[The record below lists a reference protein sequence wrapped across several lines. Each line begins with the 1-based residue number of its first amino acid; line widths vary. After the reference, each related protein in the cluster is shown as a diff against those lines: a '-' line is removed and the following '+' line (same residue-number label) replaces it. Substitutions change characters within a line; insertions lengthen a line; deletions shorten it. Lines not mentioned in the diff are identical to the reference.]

1 MKMPQKRAPKKRPEG
16 TKGTVLAPPATQFQV
31 GQHAR
36 LLRTAS
42 WLAYFGAFWSLVL
55 VVAAGHV
62 KLPFELITWFYAL
75 LNLPV
80 GPSFFHVVV
89 MVVSGYALTTRKRVF
104 WWAFVALQMLTIV
117 TVGVGML
124 LNYDQLNL
132 SHIAISILHITVA
145 LVLIFGAWRVRDVF
159 IGRLLPGAAF
169 GAGLILVV
177 GLGAVVALGMVM
189 HRFVHRGP
197 LTDATARWVIG
208 STLGKHLATVI
219 YGHPTHGGPAWLHLL
234 LGTLSALVL
243 VGALFFFLRS
253 QRMPGRTMEDDLFTR
268 SLLSH
273 WGDDSLGYFA
283 TRDDRSIVRS
293 PDGRAAVSY
302 GMAAGASIVG
312 GDPLG
317 DPHSWPGAIQE
328 WLKLCAT
335 YGWTPGAISVSEAG
349 ARAFRQA
356 GFSVRLMG
364 DEAVIK
370 CHEFD
375 LAAPQSKQLAQ
386 AVRRARRAQMN
397 INIARLAEIEVSDL
411 ERLRVAA
418 NEYRRGEERG
428 FSMSLDRILTPE
440 DGQTLVVWA
449 EDENAH
455 IHALLSFV
463 PWGRHGLSLSLM
475 RRHPDSLNG
484 IIEAMVVDLIDHCE
498 EWGVE
503 KISLNFAMFRQV
515 FTQGEAVDAS
525 IFDRIGYSL
534 MRFASRFWQLH
545 SLYESNARYS
555 PQWVPRYLCFRVIP
569 ELSYVGVGAG
579 VLEGFIP
586 WLHTQPAAQWSPTAD
601 YLEAVREIETT
612 ALEADLPRLKLSDQE
627 QVRRQKAQALLQA
640 GRDPYP
646 PGVDLGQS
654 PAAALASAPSLR
666 AGTGSNETVSVG
678 GRIIAV
684 RDHGGLI
691 FADISRAGAKLQI
704 LCDRSTLG
712 EAFGELKWL
721 DRGDLVRFS
730 GTWERT
736 RTGELSVRAAQWV
749 MAAKALRP
757 VPRPGE
763 ILDPATRARE
773 RVGQLLAT
781 PSAVELLRMR
791 SKAVSSVRRLLQE
804 EGYLEVET
812 PMLHPVK
819 GGANARPFVTHLN
832 AYSSE
837 VFLRIAPELYLK
849 RLAVAGMDA
858 IFEMGRSFRNE
869 GVDATHNPEFTS
881 LEAYRAGADYEDMR
895 QLTERLIKSM
905 ATELFGQPQ
914 CWRPAGSR
922 GVEGHPVVAQVDGID
937 MAIFDL
943 SQPWPVVRVYDAI
956 SAATGVD
963 ITPDTA
969 VEALAELARINGVEL
984 PPVVDHA
991 QLVGA
996 LYDDL
1001 VESNTVH
1008 PTFYIDFPAA
1018 TSPLTRK
1025 HRGDPRLAERWDLV
1039 AFGMELGTAY
1049 TELTDPM
1056 DQRERFTQQ
1065 SLAAAAGDPEAMSI
1079 DEQFLSDLEMGLP
1092 PTGGLGLGVD
1102 RLCMLLTG
1110 VNIRQLLA
1118 FPFVKPLSK

>member
-1 MKMPQKRAPKKRPEG
+1 MSE
-16 TKGTVLAPPATQFQV
+16 TLVAPPV
-31 GQHAR
+31 VN
-36 LLRTAS
+36 TAS
-42 WLAYFGAFWSLVL
+42 GDGSETLLGKNRVRRRARMLRAASWFAYFGALWSLVL
-55 VVAAGHV
+55 VIAGGQV
-62 KLPFELITWFYAL
+62 RFPFGAVTKLYAL
-75 LNLPV
+75 VNLPV

-89 MVVSGYALTTRKRVF
+89 MAVFGYTLTARKRLV
-104 WWAFVALQMLTIV
+104 WWAFILLQMLTIFAMV
-117 TVGVGML
+117 TAVVI
-124 LNYDQLNL
+124 NYDYLDV
-132 SHIAISILHITVA
+132 SSVA
-145 LVLIFGAWRVRDVF
+145 LSVLHVSVAVVMIALAWRVRDVF

-169 GAGLILVV
+169 GAGLILTL
-177 GLGAVVALGMVM
+177 GMGAVVALGMLLQ
-189 HRFVHRGP
+189 RFVHHRP
-197 LTDATARWVIG
+197 LTDENTRWVIG
-208 STLGKHLATVI
+208 STLGRHLATI
-219 YGHPTHGGPAWLHLL
+219 LYGEPTRGGPTWLHLL
-234 LGTLSALVL
+234 LGTLSAVVVVAALV
-243 VGALFFFLRS
+243 FFLRS

-268 SLLSH
+268 HLLSR
-273 WGDDSLGYFA
+273 WGQDSLGYFA

-302 GMAAGASIVG
+302 GVAAGASIVG

-317 DPHSWPGAIQE
+317 DPHSWPAAIQA

-335 YGWTPGAISVSEAG
+335 YGWTPGAISVSEDG
-349 ARAFRQA
+349 ARAFREA

-370 CHEFD
+370 CAEFD

-386 AVRRARRAQMN
+386 AVRRARRAKLD
-397 INIARLAEIEVSDL
+397 IRISRLSDVDAPTL
-411 ERLRVAA
+411 ERLRTVAA
-418 NEYRRGEERG
+418 EYRRGEERG
-428 FSMSLDRILTPE
+428 FSMSLDRILTDE
-440 DGQTLVVWA
+440 DAQTLLVWA
-449 EDENAH
+449 VDEADV
-455 IHALLSFV
+455 IHALLTFV

-475 RRHPDSLNG
+475 RRHPSSLNG
-484 IIEAMVVDLIDHCE
+484 IIEAMVVELVGRCE

-515 FTQGEAVDAS
+515 FTQGEAVDANLW
-525 IFDRIGYSL
+525 DRLGYSL

-545 SLYESNARYS
+545 SLYESNARYG
-555 PQWVPRYLCFRVIP
+555 PEWVPRYLCFRVIP

-586 WLHTQPAAQWSPTAD
+586 WIHTQPASQWSPTAD
-601 YLEAVREIETT
+601 YLEAVRGIETA
-612 ALEADLPRLKLSDQE
+612 ALAADLPQRRLSDQE
-627 QVRRQKAQALLQA
+627 QVRRQKAQALLAA

-646 PGVDLGQS
+646 AGETLGMT
-654 PAAALASAPSLR
+654 PAQALAVAPQLE
-666 AGTGSNETVSVG
+666 AGQGSDAPVSVG
-678 GRIIAV
+678 GRISAV
-684 RDHGGLI
+684 RDHGGLV
-691 FADISRAGAKLQI
+691 FMDLTGGGQRLQI
-704 LCDRSTLG
+704 LCERTTLAQ
-712 EAFGELKWL
+712 AFTQLRWL
-721 DRGDLVRFS
+721 DRGDLVRFD

-736 RTGELSVRAAQWV
+736 RTGELSVRAITWT

-757 VPRPGE
+757 VPLPGDT
-763 ILDPATRARE
+763 LDRATRSRE

-781 PSAVELLRMR
+781 PSAMELLRMR
-791 SKAVSSVRRLLQE
+791 SQAVAALRRCLQA

-832 AYSSE
+832 AYSAE

-881 LEAYRAGADYEDMR
+881 LEAYRAGADYADMR
-895 QLTERLIKSM
+895 QLTEKLIKTM
-905 ATELFGQPQ
+905 AVELFGQAQ
-914 CWRPAGSR
+914 CWRPAGSA
-922 GVEGHPVVAQVDGID
+922 GVEGQPVVARVDGVE
-937 MAIFDL
+937 MSCFDL
-943 SQPWPVVRVYDAI
+943 SKPWPVVRVYDAI
-956 SAATGVD
+956 SQATGVE
-963 ITPDTA
+963 ITPDTS
-969 VEALAELARINGVEL
+969 VEELLQLARANAVEL
-984 PPVVDHA
+984 PPVLDHA

-1001 VESNTVH
+1001 VEAHTIH
-1008 PTFYIDFPAA
+1008 PTFYTDFPAV

-1025 HRGDPRLAERWDLV
+1025 HRQDPRLAERWDLV

-1049 TELTDPM
+1049 TELTDPV

-1079 DEQFLSDLEMGLP
+1079 DEQFLSDLEMGLA

-1118 FPFVKPLSK
+1118 FPFVKPLAK